1 MPMSKTFPSPLTGLT
16 EEQIRVGLLS
26 FNPSIDQSPGRMN
39 IIDMGNFK
47 AIIDY
52 SHNISALCATG
63 EFIKSLMPGKVIR
76 MASGVGNR
84 RTADIME
91 FGVALSKFN
100 DYVVLC
106 DPDPRT
112 RTIGETAQI
121 IKQGLIKGGFTEDMI
136 TVVMN
141 EKEATKISLEMAQ
154 PGDLVLLQAD
164 NIAEVINDVL
174 AYKNQLM
181 E

>member
-1 MPMSKTFPSPLTGLT
+1 M
-16 EEQIRVGLLS
+16 
-26 FNPSIDQSPGRMN
+26 
-39 IIDMGNFK
+39 
-47 AIIDY
+47 
-52 SHNISALCATG
+52 
-63 EFIKSLMPGKVIR
+63 
-76 MASGVGNR
+76 
-84 RTADIME
+84 
-91 FGVALSKFN
+91 
-100 DYVVLC
+100 VLC